1 MDFKKAFFKYLQFWP
16 WFLLGVF
23 LSLVAAVFYLNMVQ
37 PVYQTT
43 ALININKE
51 EEKNT
56 EAIVMQQYQGYE
68 YDENPMSAEIML
80 ITSNDFLEKVVRS
93 LNLNIQY
100 LEKGYIQST
109 ISEDV
114 PFVVIPTISNDSLA
128 SLSYDIKISKQGY
141 TLTNPSSN
149 ESFAISNTGGVQ
161 SGSRAPFR
169 IQWTSKKKRTSY
181 LDKEYSVSLESTA
194 SATGS
199 LKAAISVTADKNAK
213 GSLILNHSGTN
224 ATRSRAILNKLII
237 LLDENIIINK
247 KKLSTNTVSFLNQ
260 RISDFSKE
268 KDSIETVK
276 ERYLQSKD
284 ILVLETYIADKTQD
298 KTLKKEVSLQNE
310 KQISLTKFAIKELRK
325 LGSTAALGTDY
336 HLEEPTINQLLS
348 QYNATVLEAELLLQ
362 RAQKNNPAYLNVL
375 VQLKTQKQL
384 IMSSLDSYLNLL
396 NKTNTT
402 NQVEQRAANSEANS
416 IPTKDKILGNLNSNL
431 SMKEGIYILL
441 LQNRETAILN
451 GAVVESNL
459 KLLNAPQTNYSPIF
473 PKKKPFLI
481 GAFLLGLL
489 LPLSVLYIRLQL
501 DTKIHNE
508 QDLLLQISDAAFLG
522 TIPQVDPNEKLSNGA
537 NSRSAVAEA
546 TRSLFS
552 NISYL
557 LPTKKD
563 GLGHVILFTSS
574 IKGEGKSFS
583 AFHNAL
589 TMSSLNKKVL
599 LIGADL
605 RNPQLH
611 DYFKVEKSTLGLSN
625 FLANKNLDW
634 KSFLKNDANYSENLD
649 ILFSGAI
656 PPNPAQLLTNTVFD
670 LLIEEARTIYD
681 FIIID
686 SAPVQMVSDT
696 LNFSYLADVTVFIT
710 RASFSDTKSLLAI
723 KNLMD
728 KGQLKNLGFVINGIN
743 AKKGAYGYNYGYLY
757 NYGYDYG
764 MERTKKPW
772 YKIGK

>member
-114 PFVVIPTISNDSLA
+114 PFVVIPTIANDSLA
-128 SLSYDIKISKQGY
+128 TLSYDIKISKQGY

-161 SGSRAPFR
+161 SVSRAPFR
-169 IQWTSKKKRTSY
+169 IQWTSKKKRSSY

-213 GSLILNHSGTN
+213 GSLILNHSGTSPS
-224 ATRSRAILNKLII
+224 RSRAILDELIV

-260 RISDFSKE
+260 LISDFSKE
-268 KDSIETVK
+268 KDSIESVK
-276 ERYLQSKD
+276 ERYLQNKD
-284 ILVLETYIADKTQD
+284 ILVLESYISDKTQD
-298 KTLKKEVSLQNE
+298 KTLKKQVSLQNE

-325 LGSTAALGTDY
+325 LGSTASLGTDY

-348 QYNATVLEAELLLQ
+348 QYNTTVLEGELLLQ
-362 RAQKNNPAYLNVL
+362 RAQKNNPAYQNVL

-384 IMSSLDSYLNLL
+384 IMSSLESYLNLL
-396 NKTNTT
+396 NKTNAT
-402 NQVEQRAANSEANS
+402 NQLEQSVANTEAKT

-508 QDLLLQISDAAFLG
+508 QDLLLHISDAAFLG
-522 TIPQVDPNEKLSNGA
+522 TIPQVDPDEKLSNSPV
-537 NSRSAVAEA
+537 SRSSLAEA
-546 TRSLFS
+546 TRSIFS

-557 LPTKKD
+557 LPRKED
-563 GLGHVILFTSS
+563 GLGSVLLFTSS

-583 AFHNAL
+583 SFHNAV
-589 TMSSLNKKVL
+589 TISNLNKKVL

-605 RNPQLH
+605 RNPQIH
-611 DYFKVEKSTLGLSN
+611 DYFQIEKSTLGLSN
-625 FLANKNLDW
+625 YLANKSLDW
-634 KSFLKNDANYSENLD
+634 KSMLKKDANFSKNLD
-649 ILFSGAI
+649 VLFSGAI
-656 PPNPAQLLTNTVFD
+656 PPNPAQLLTNTIFD

-696 LNFSYLADVTVFIT
+696 LNFSYLADVTVFMT
-710 RASFSDTKSLLAI
+710 RASYSDTKSLLAV
-723 KNLMD
+723 KNFMD
-728 KGQLKNLGFVINGIN
+728 KGQLKNVGFVINGIN

-764 MERTKKPW
+764 AEKAKKPW
-772 YKIGK
+772 YKIN